1 MAGGIRNDRVRVNVT
16 RLSPLWSSSR
26 VVPIAA
32 AIIIGVIAALVVNT
46 LPVFLAVLARTL
58 HLSDSQSG
66 LVAFADMGG
75 IAVGTSYCALSR
87 LTTER
92 LTWRWAAVVG
102 LLILG
107 IANLLSGLIPAFP
120 LLLLARACAGFGS
133 GIAMAISYAILA
145 QGDGARDL
153 AIFNVAQLAA
163 GWLGIPLL
171 GPIADRY
178 GAGALFAV
186 IAVLAL
192 VALLLCPVLPTRR
205 SGDSL
210 ASTSQNERVSVRGWI
225 AIAGVFLYFAGA
237 GATFAHLAFM
247 GIAWGG
253 LPREV
258 ETNISIMMFWGVM
271 GGVLVAVIGSRFGF
285 RRPLYV
291 SFAAFLL
298 SIAALAALRPVAQ
311 FLLIGCVFGFSWN
324 ILTPYQFE
332 AVTVIDRSNSA
343 AMMVNAA
350 TLGGFAVGPAVAGFL
365 ATPDFLAVNLLAF
378 FACIASLALL
388 SLVLRLPDLGQ
399 QSSAHR
405 RVGSD

>member
-1 MAGGIRNDRVRVNVT
+1 
-16 RLSPLWSSSR
+16 
-26 VVPIAA
+26 
-32 AIIIGVIAALVVNT
+32 
-46 LPVFLAVLARTL
+46 
-58 HLSDSQSG
+58 
-66 LVAFADMGG
+66 
-75 IAVGTSYCALSR
+75 
-87 LTTER
+87 
-92 LTWRWAAVVG
+92 
-102 LLILG
+102 
-107 IANLLSGLIPAFP
+107 
-120 LLLLARACAGFGS
+120 LLARACAGIGS

-145 QGDGARDL
+145 DGDGARDL

-186 IAVLAL
+186 IAALAL
-192 VALLLCPVLPTRR
+192 GAVLLCLALPARQN
-205 SGDSL
+205 GDSPS
-210 ASTSQNERVSVRGWI
+210 STVPNERVSVRGWI
-225 AIAGVFLYFAGA
+225 AIAGVFLYFGGA

-271 GGVLVAVIGSRFGF
+271 GGVLVAIIGSRFGY

-291 SFAAFLL
+291 SSAAFLL
-298 SIAALAALRPVAQ
+298 SIAALAVLRPVSE

-332 AVTVIDRSNSA
+332 AVTVIDRSSSA

-365 ATPDFLAVNLLAF
+365 ASPDYLAVNMLAF
-378 FACIASLALL
+378 CACAASLALL
-388 SLVLRLPDLGQ
+388 SLVLRL
-399 QSSAHR
+399 QS
-405 RVGSD
+405 RVTASDDDHPAD

>member
-1 MAGGIRNDRVRVNVT
+1 MTLIPAEAMPGR
-16 RLSPLWSSSR
+16 R

-32 AIIIGVIAALVVNT
+32 AIIIGVVAALVVNT
-46 LPVFLAVLARTL
+46 LPVFLSVLARTL

-87 LTTER
+87 LTTQR
-92 LTWRWAAVVG
+92 LNWRWTAVVG
-102 LLILG
+102 LVILG
-107 IANLLSGLIPAFP
+107 IANLLSGLIPPFH
-120 LLLLARACAGFGS
+120 LLLLARACAGIGS
-133 GIAMAISYAILA
+133 GIAMAISYAALA

-186 IAVLAL
+186 IAALAL
-192 VALLLCPVLPTRR
+192 GAVLLCSVLPARR
-205 SGDSL
+205 SGDFQSPTVQHS
-210 ASTSQNERVSVRGWI
+210 AKISVRGWI
-225 AIAGVFLYFAGA
+225 AITGVFLYFGGA
-237 GATFAHLAFM
+237 GATFANLAFM

-253 LPREV
+253 IPRVV

-271 GGVLVAVIGSRFGF
+271 GGMLVAFIGSRFGF

-298 SIAALAALRPVAQ
+298 SIAALAALRPVSQ

-365 ATPDFLAVNLLAF
+365 AHPDYLAVNLLAF
-378 FACIASLALL
+378 CACAASLALL
-388 SLVLRLPDLGQ
+388 WLVLRLPDLAQPGL
-399 QSSAHR
+399 HR
-405 RVGSD
+405 HNGFD

>member
-1 MAGGIRNDRVRVNVT
+1 MASGIRNDRLRVDVT
-16 RLSPLWSSSR
+16 PLPGRR
-26 VVPIAA
+26 VVPVVA
-32 AIIIGVIAALVVNT
+32 AIMIGVIAALVVNT
-46 LPVFLAVLARTL
+46 LPVFLSVLARTL

-75 IAVGTSYCALSR
+75 IALGTTYCALSR

-92 LTWRWAAVVG
+92 LTWRWAAVLG

-107 IANLLSGLIPAFP
+107 TANLLSGLIPGFS

-178 GAGALFAV
+178 GAGALFVV

-192 VALLLCPVLPTRR
+192 GAVLLCSLLPTRPGGN
-205 SGDSL
+205 SPSP
-210 ASTSQNERVSVRGWI
+210 AVQVQHAKISVRGWI
-225 AIAGVFLYFAGA
+225 AIAGVFLYFGGA
-237 GATFAHLAFM
+237 GATFANLAFM

-253 LPREV
+253 VPREV
-258 ETNISIMMFWGVM
+258 ETNISIMMFWGVL
-271 GGVLVAVIGSRFGF
+271 GGVLVAVIGSRFGL

-291 SFAAFLL
+291 SFAVFLL
-298 SIAALAALRPVAQ
+298 SIAALTVLRPVAQ

-332 AVTVIDRSNSA
+332 AVTVIDRSSSA

-350 TLGGFAVGPAVAGFL
+350 TLGGFAVGPALAGFL
-365 ATPDFLAVNLLAF
+365 ASPDYMAVNILAIS
-378 FACIASLALL
+378 ACAVSLTLL
-388 SLVLRLPDLGQ
+388 SLVLRPQKLGN
-399 QSSAHR
+399 S
-405 RVGSD
+405 VG